1 MDGNSHDRQDNDQR
15 QNLWSFLRSKY
26 LILLV
31 AYAVTVLTAA
41 LVFAPWAP
49 IMAWFGFIYLVSVL
63 LALTGLAFLVAR
75 KTAPHGIWKSM
86 LWLALSSLVAFILT
100 VLYAAAIVPLYSGT
114 RTPLVIETQLF
125 HSVFSTLAVLVVG
138 VLWHAWLWQKS
149 LRERRL
155 SGLPA

>member
-41 LVFAPWAP
+41 LLFAPWAP
-49 IMAWFGFIYLVSVL
+49 IMAWFGFIYLVSAF

-75 KTAPHGIWKSM
+75 KTATRGIWKSM
-86 LWLALSSLVAFILT
+86 LWLALSGLGALILT
-100 VLYAAAIVPLYSGT
+100 ILYAAAIVPLYSGT
-114 RTPLVIETQLF
+114 RIPLVIETQLF

-138 VLWHAWLWQKS
+138 VLWHAWFWRQSFRKGH
-149 LRERRL
+149 L